1 MGRNIGGWVNE
12 QLEHLVKLQE
22 LDSRIISLS
31 RRIRAIPEKISTME
45 KPLKQAEANLD
56 AQKKNVHEAEKK
68 KRDREMEL
76 EENNERIGKLRDR
89 TAQIKD
95 NKAYTAHLKEIE
107 AAEKHA
113 YKIEDGILELM
124 EKIESESIRV
134 GTAEEDLTGKKQEAE
149 ALKKELDAE
158 VKEATGK
165 LDVMKAGR
173 AEHVEK
179 LDKELYDEYM
189 NLLTSL
195 DGLAV
200 TEAVGEVC
208 GGCNMNI
215 MPQLFVQIKENREIF
230 RCPQCK
236 RILFY
241 REEAEAPRE

>member
-1 MGRNIGGWVNE
+1 VNE

-31 RRIRAIPEKISTME
+31 RRIRAIPEK
-45 KPLKQAEANLD
+45 KQAEANLD
-56 AQKKNVHEAEKK
+56 AQKKNVQGAEKK
-68 KRDREMEL
+68 KKDKEMEL

-95 NKAYTAHLKEIE
+95 NKAYTAHLKEID
-107 AAEKHA
+107 AAEKHS
-113 YKIEDGILELM
+113 YEIEDSILELM
-124 EKIESESIRV
+124 EEIETENTRV
-134 GTAEEDLTGKKQEAE
+134 GTAEEELTGKKQEAE
-149 ALKKELDAE
+149 ALRKELDAE

-165 LDVMKAGR
+165 LEVMKAGR

-179 LDKELYDEYM
+179 LNKGLYDEYM

-200 TEAVGEVC
+200 TEAAGEVC

-215 MPQLFVQIKENREIF
+215 MPQLFVQIKENKEIF

-241 REEAEAPRE
+241 REQAEAPRE